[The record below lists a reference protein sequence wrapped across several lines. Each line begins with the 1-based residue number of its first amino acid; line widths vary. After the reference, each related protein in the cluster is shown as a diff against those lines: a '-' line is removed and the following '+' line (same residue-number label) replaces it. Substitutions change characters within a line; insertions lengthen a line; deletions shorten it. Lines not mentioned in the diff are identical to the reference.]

1 MNAGMG
7 IGKGAASRGL
17 ALALALTGPL
27 YANTELNDYVSCT
40 AQGVV
45 RLNETD
51 FHVDPSDEPMDVY
64 FAGVNGWTLV
74 LPPNGHAI
82 LSEAP
87 SAVVK
92 WATRKPEGRMS
103 GKVEHCRFDP
113 FYTQDVH
120 EEDPSLTL
128 PDTSPISVQ
137 EEIDFNFDATG
148 TVAPATTLGVHRI
161 TEVLLDCECG
171 KTPQPREKVRRER
184 RALNYHFD
192 VYINVPLANGNTAR
206 TEFHED
212 RQIPQLSIQRIF
224 GNNSPYKAGT
234 PIDVIIEI
242 TATSPRGAQC
252 YALCKKQY
260 HIRLTTT

>member
-27 YANTELNDYVSCT
+27 YANTEVNDYVSCT

-45 RLNETD
+45 KYGETD
-51 FHVDPSDEPMDVY
+51 FHVDESDESMVVS
-64 FAGVNGWTLV
+64 FAGANGWTLV
-74 LPPNGHAI
+74 LPPNGHAV
-82 LSEAP
+82 LPAAP
-87 SAVVK
+87 SAVVR
-92 WATRKPEGRMS
+92 WATKKKEGRRS
-103 GKVEHCRFDP
+103 GKVTHCRFDP

-148 TVAPATTLGVHRI
+148 TVAPATTLGVHLI
-161 TEVLLDCECG
+161 TEDRFNCKCG
-171 KTPQPREKVRRER
+171 KTPHPREKVRRER

-192 VYINVPLANGNTAR
+192 VYINVPLADGSTAK

-212 RQIPQLSIQRIF
+212 RQIPQFSIHRIF
-224 GNNSPYKAGT
+224 GNNSPYKADA

-242 TATSPRGAQC
+242 TATSPRCVQC

-260 HIRLTTT
+260 HFSLTTI

>member
-1 MNAGMG
+1 MMNAGMG

-103 GKVEHCRFDP
+103 GKVEHCRFP
-113 FYTQDVH
+113 FVNTDLGHRTSPAVF
-120 EEDPSLTL
+120 L
-128 PDTSPISVQ
+128 PETSPIQVSVVGNGISVSGVLTSTTTPGIHKIRREYSPCQCGKFPFVFREEVDQAMPPVLFDYKVTVVVAVQ
-137 EEIDFNFDATG
+137 EGPPQQFVIPKPHVG
-148 TVAPATTLGVHRI
+148 RTVSVGGSFFPSQPFQAEGITVHISVRAYR
-161 TEVLLDCECG
+161 TDCEQCVASAG
-171 KTPQPREKVRRER
+171 KTF
-184 RALNYHFD
+184 YG
-192 VYINVPLANGNTAR
+192 LA
-206 TEFHED
+206 
-212 RQIPQLSIQRIF
+212 I
-224 GNNSPYKAGT
+224 
-234 PIDVIIEI
+234 
-242 TATSPRGAQC
+242 
-252 YALCKKQY
+252 
-260 HIRLTTT
+260 